1 VTALAPGAERSI
13 AARWISILGHPFVM
27 ITLLIVSV
35 SQRVNPGVGAVQ
47 SALLVAAVTILPV
60 AILMWRQVRGGRW
73 SNADA
78 SEVGERAVLFGVAL
92 AALGLLLLWLSV
104 NDPRSFLVRG
114 TLAVTLLLAV
124 SAALTRWIK
133 VSLHLMFAS
142 LAATTLVLLGSAAGA
157 VVLAGLPV
165 LAWSRLALQRHRLSE
180 LLAGLALGLTAGIG
194 LVKL

>member
-1 VTALAPGAERSI
+1 
-13 AARWISILGHPFVM
+13 
-27 ITLLIVSV
+27 
-35 SQRVNPGVGAVQ
+35 
-47 SALLVAAVTILPV
+47 
-60 AILMWRQVRGGRW
+60 
-73 SNADA
+73 
-78 SEVGERAVLFGVAL
+78 
-92 AALGLLLLWLSV
+92 
-104 NDPRSFLVRG
+104 
-114 TLAVTLLLAV
+114 V

>member
-1 VTALAPGAERSI
+1 
-13 AARWISILGHPFVM
+13 
-27 ITLLIVSV
+27 
-35 SQRVNPGVGAVQ
+35 
-47 SALLVAAVTILPV
+47 
-60 AILMWRQVRGGRW
+60 MWRQVRGGRW

-78 SEVGERAVLFGVAL
+78 SEVGERPVLFGVAL